1 MWATGQ
7 PVSARRAN
15 QYPALCRY
23 WLDWLAENAFRHSPA
38 FHSPVYSVF
47 STVLGV
53 SRYVESDS
61 GLNEI
66 Y

>member
-1 MWATGQ
+1 MWGTRE

-38 FHSPVYSVF
+38 FHSAVYSVF

-61 GLNEI
+61 GLR
-66 Y
+66 